1 MASNLVCKIHPM
13 VLFSI
18 IDSYERRNEDAK
30 RVIGT
35 LLGSYEKGIVE
46 VSNCFAVP
54 HNESE
59 DEVAVDI
66 DYARSMYEL
75 HKKVNSSEMIVGWYS
90 TGSEV
95 SVHSVLIHEYYS
107 REAKHPI
114 HLTVDTVMRGG
125 KMNLKAFVSTAI
137 GVPGKTTGTMFTPA
151 SVDITSYDPEQT
163 GVEVL
168 QQGKYKPK
176 RQVSIQS
183 DLIKVESACTKLRQ
197 MLQQVLEY
205 VDNVLAGK
213 VQADT
218 TVGRFLLD
226 LVSSVPKID
235 PEEFE
240 NMLNSNMKDLL
251 MVVYLANLTRTQLLL
266 NEKINSIPA

>member
-1 MASNLVCKIHPM
+1 
-13 VLFSI
+13 LFSI

-35 LLGSYEKGIVE
+35 LLGSCEKGVVE
-46 VSNCFAVP
+46 VTNCFAVP

-75 HKKVNSSEMIVGWYS
+75 HKKVNANEVIVGWYS

-107 REAKHPI
+107 REAKSPV
-114 HLTVDTVMRGG
+114 HLTVDTVIRGG
-125 KMNLKAFVSTAI
+125 KMNLKAFVATAI
-137 GVPGKTTGTMFTPA
+137 GVPGKTTGTMFTPVA
-151 SVDITSYDPEQT
+151 VDVTSYDPEQT
-163 GVEVL
+163 GIEVL
-168 QQGKYKPK
+168 QQAKYKPK
-176 RQVSIQS
+176 RTVSMQS
-183 DLIKVESACTKLRQ
+183 DLIKVEASATRLRQ
-197 MLQQVLEY
+197 MLAIVIEY
-205 VDNVLAGK
+205 VDNVIAGK
-213 VQADT
+213 VPADT
-218 TVGRFLLD
+218 VVGRFLLD
-226 LVSSVPKID
+226 LVSSVPKLD
-235 PEEFE
+235 TEEFE

-266 NEKINSIPA
+266 NEKINSIQSS

>member
-1 MASNLVCKIHPM
+1 MHPV

-35 LLGSYEKGIVE
+35 LLGSCEKGVTE
-46 VSNCFAVP
+46 VTNCFAVP

-59 DEVAVDI
+59 EEVAVDI
-66 DYARSMYEL
+66 EYARSMYEL
-75 HKKVNSSEMIVGWYS
+75 HKKVNPNEVIVGWYS

-107 REAKHPI
+107 REAKSPI
-114 HLTVDTVMRGG
+114 HLTVDTVVRGG
-125 KMNLKAFVSTAI
+125 KMNLKAFVSTQI
-137 GVPGKTTGTMFTPA
+137 GVPGKTTGTMFTPVA
-151 SVDITSYDPEQT
+151 VDITSYDPEQT
-163 GVEVL
+163 GVEAL

-176 RQVSIQS
+176 RTVSLQS
-183 DLIKVESACTKLRQ
+183 DLIKVENSATRLRE
-197 MLQQVLEY
+197 MLKTVLEY

-213 VQADT
+213 VPADT
-218 TVGRFLLD
+218 IVGRFLLD
-226 LVSSVPKID
+226 LVASVPKIET
-235 PEEFE
+235 EEFE

-251 MVVYLANLTRTQLLL
+251 MVMYLANLSRTQLLL
-266 NEKINSIPA
+266 NEKINSIPAST